1 MAGDLL
7 QALNELDEHEAIA
20 LFRQCCN
27 SRRWAGEMT
36 SRRPFSGTDAI
47 LDAARE
53 VFRSLTTGD
62 WKEAF
67 AGHPKI
73 GDVTDLMKKFPTT
86 ADASS
91 REQSGIRQTSGEIL
105 AALAA
110 ANEVYESRF
119 GYIFIVCATGKNAGE
134 MLHILNSRLRN
145 NPDEELNIAEQ
156 EQEKITMLRLQKQF
170 F

>member
-1 MAGDLL
+1 MAGDRL

-20 LFRQCCN
+20 LFRQCCH
-27 SRRWAGEMT
+27 SRRWALEMT
-36 SRRPFSGTDAI
+36 SRRPFSGVAAI
-47 LDAARE
+47 LGAAGE
-53 VFRSLTTGD
+53 IFRSLTTED

-73 GDVTDLMKKFPTT
+73 GDVNDLMKKFPAT
-86 ADASS
+86 AELSE
-91 REQSGIRQTSGEIL
+91 REQSGIRQSSGEVL

-134 MLHILNSRLRN
+134 MLALLNSRLRN
-145 NPDEELNIAEQ
+145 NPDEELKIAEQ
-156 EQEKITMLRLQKQF
+156 EQEKITLLRLQKQF
-170 F
+170 L